1 MTGTVS
7 SSEHAFPSK
16 ILNLFRTLSSWGSGN
31 YRPSAPLLYEV
42 ASHVKNCHSGHYC
55 LINSAL
61 YSLYCTLILPYLN
74 YCCEIWGN
82 TYKSRIHP
90 LYIMQKRAIRICGNS
105 DYRAHTR
112 PIFYQLKTLC
122 LPDMVNFNSMVFM
135 YKVFNNSLPNNLLV
149 YFKKVYDCHQHNT
162 RKNNVNFK
170 IRFSRTTMKATSL
183 CMKAPKMWN
192 ELCNSVK
199 LCFSVQEF
207 KHKYKIFL
215 LKNNNY

>member
-1 MTGTVS
+1 
-7 SSEHAFPSK
+7 
-16 ILNLFRTLSSWGSGN
+16 
-31 YRPSAPLLYEV
+31 
-42 ASHVKNCHSGHYC
+42 
-55 LINSAL
+55 
-61 YSLYCTLILPYLN
+61 
-74 YCCEIWGN
+74 
-82 TYKSRIHP
+82 
-90 LYIMQKRAIRICGNS
+90 MQKRAIRICGNS

-135 YKVFNNSLPNNLLV
+135 YKVFNNSLPNKLLV

-183 CMKAPKMWN
+183 CMKAPKMWI

-199 LCFSVQEF
+199 LCSSVQEF